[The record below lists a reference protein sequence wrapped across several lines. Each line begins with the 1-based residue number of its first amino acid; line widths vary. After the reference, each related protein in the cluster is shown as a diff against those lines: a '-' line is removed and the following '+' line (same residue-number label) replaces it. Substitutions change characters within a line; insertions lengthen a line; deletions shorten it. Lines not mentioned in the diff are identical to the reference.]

1 MSTSKEM
8 TKVLLLLV
16 AVSCSAAEWTCAGRE
31 QKNEKILSINN
42 VSKLQLVIKLKL
54 GDAPLGPPVMLGGL
68 VTAKGIKD
76 LVILAAGG
84 SVYAVDSDLGTLL
97 WERHLEE
104 PRAVV
109 PVLQP
114 SSGDAEED
122 HLFFGVRPL
131 FLMQAGRRTVALN
144 AGNGVDMDTPKQ
156 IPSCTTY
163 KSDAAVANGVRFVL
177 ANGATK
183 PVLQALD
190 AKDGRE
196 LFNSGDQIAAPVG
209 SSGLAIANGHVCF
222 GDTKGTLYCYGFP
235 IDF

>member
-1 MSTSKEM
+1 
-8 TKVLLLLV
+8 
-16 AVSCSAAEWTCAGRE
+16 VS
-31 QKNEKILSINN
+31 N
-42 VSKLQLVIKLKL
+42 VGKLQLVIKLKL

-109 PVLQP
+109 PVLEP
-114 SSGDAEED
+114 TSGDADED

-163 KSDAAVANGVRFVL
+163 KTETAVANGVRFVL
-177 ANGATK
+177 ADGASK
-183 PVLQALD
+183 PVLQAFD
-190 AKDGRE
+190 EKDGHE
-196 LFNSGDQIAAPVG
+196 LYNSGSQIEAPVD

-222 GDTKGTLYCYGFP
+222 GDTKGTLYCFGFP
-235 IDF
+235 IDL